1 MSRDSL
7 THLMVTLFHLPS
19 EIRQMIWSF
28 LLPSEG
34 AFASSRRNQP
44 EILPTSDS
52 VTFSRN
58 DRSTES
64 ITVVPDLLVL
74 SRMTFGEVA
83 HTFYSAN
90 RFCFDIRGAH
100 AIQGQMG
107 TAKSYIHHIRLEDR
121 LAYDLTAVDI
131 RKFIS
136 EFRSLKSI
144 SILAYPEP
152 FAMSAFDLNL
162 AQRAMS
168 LSVVRDLV
176 EILEEGDY
184 TMLFLNYNQ
193 PLSLAEQGLNH
204 MITLKLLRHVGSARC
219 YSDNQLTHLWL
230 DMFIAWI
237 YSYPSKRSKLLKVL
251 ERMDLAY
258 ERSFLTCLV
267 GSERQEDE
275 MQGFSIVL
283 RMPQRGLYVPR
294 GK

>member
-1 MSRDSL
+1 
-7 THLMVTLFHLPS
+7 
-19 EIRQMIWSF
+19 
-28 LLPSEG
+28 
-34 AFASSRRNQP
+34 
-44 EILPTSDS
+44 
-52 VTFSRN
+52 
-58 DRSTES
+58 
-64 ITVVPDLLVL
+64 
-74 SRMTFGEVA
+74 
-83 HTFYSAN
+83 
-90 RFCFDIRGAH
+90 
-100 AIQGQMG
+100 
-107 TAKSYIHHIRLEDR
+107 
-121 LAYDLTAVDI
+121 
-131 RKFIS
+131 
-136 EFRSLKSI
+136 
-144 SILAYPEP
+144 
-152 FAMSAFDLNL
+152 
-162 AQRAMS
+162 
-168 LSVVRDLV
+168 
-176 EILEEGDY
+176 
-184 TMLFLNYNQ
+184 MLFLNYNQ